1 MKIAQWSTTA
11 RLSLGLVSVTLSL
24 LLASGM
30 LGLMPD
36 QTKIALEARQKICE
50 ALAIQI
56 SVAAGSND
64 NETIQTMLTAVVE
77 RNDELLSA
85 AFRVSGRRPVAVA
98 GEHDENWDP
107 PADGSSSPT
116 HVRVPI
122 LNDREEFGVVELRF
136 SPLLSGTGLA
146 RWKNSQIALLLF
158 VALTG
163 FAIYFVY
170 LRRAFRELD
179 PSSVIP
185 ERVKSA
191 FDSLAEGVLIVD
203 EKERII
209 LANKAFGNLIERD
222 PDDIAGLRASELGLT
237 LSDADAD
244 AGSFPWQSAIKD
256 GMVYTG
262 VSLQRKA
269 STGKTRTFIV
279 NGAPI
284 LDDSGNTRGALATF
298 DDVSDLERKNTEL
311 KYALEHLGKSREEVR
326 RQNIELRFLATRDSL
341 TGLLNRRAL
350 FDRFERL
357 FKEAR
362 RDKVPLSAIMIDID
376 HFKSVNDHYGHAG
389 GDKIIKFV
397 AKEILTAARPEDLAA
412 RYGGEEFCIILPG
425 LALGDATAVA
435 EQLRMSV
442 CEHFKQNFSSSRSLT
457 ISLGVASLDA
467 DVKSANN
474 LVDLSDKALYAAKAG
489 GRNRVVRWGDPGIE
503 TLGDRDGIS
512 DDQPDTDQ
520 SMLIQMSAD
529 APQTLEMARLSER
542 VTELDAM
549 IEEKS
554 MKLHQKHG
562 FDKLTGLPNRILFY
576 DRVTQ
581 SLNLAQRDE
590 KTVAILYL
598 DIDLVRRVDDVLG
611 PVMGD
616 ELLKSTVDR
625 LEAVL
630 NSGITKTLLGEGSD
644 SITIS
649 RLANNEFGIALY
661 DLASTESVT
670 WILQRLFDA
679 LSTPLEIENGEVY
692 ANCSVGIGLY
702 PNDGKD
708 VETLVRCASMARHHA
723 HSALGRHKFQFYA
736 EEMNQQSYEHI
747 LLEGQL
753 REAIG
758 RGEFKLYF
766 QPEVDIRS
774 GQVRSMEA
782 LIRWQHPEMGLI
794 GPDKFIP
801 IAEHSGF
808 IIDLGD
814 WVLRSA
820 CRQMKIWLTEGND
833 QIRVAVNLSALQ
845 IQSDKLVEGVLRI
858 LDEVGLDPKYLELEV
873 TETAMIDNVGKIDR
887 VLQKLRSKGI
897 HIAIDD
903 FGTGYSSLSHL
914 KHLVVDKLKIDRS
927 FIKDVTSNQT
937 DAALVGAVI
946 AMARRMKLCVVAEG
960 VETQEQFDYLR
971 SLKCDIAQGY
981 YISKAVPAEEAAELL
996 KSKVRTFKP
1005 RNSSRKRHPSV
1016 VTDIVE
1022 PGRESA

>member
-1 MKIAQWSTTA
+1 M
-11 RLSLGLVSVTLSL
+11 
-24 LLASGM
+24 
-30 LGLMPD
+30 
-36 QTKIALEARQKICE
+36 
-50 ALAIQI
+50 
-56 SVAAGSND
+56 
-64 NETIQTMLTAVVE
+64 
-77 RNDELLSA
+77 
-85 AFRVSGRRPVAVA
+85 
-98 GEHDENWDP
+98 
-107 PADGSSSPT
+107 
-116 HVRVPI
+116 
-122 LNDREEFGVVELRF
+122 
-136 SPLLSGTGLA
+136 
-146 RWKNSQIALLLF
+146 
-158 VALTG
+158 
-163 FAIYFVY
+163 
-170 LRRAFRELD
+170 
-179 PSSVIP
+179 
-185 ERVKSA
+185 
-191 FDSLAEGVLIVD
+191 
-203 EKERII
+203 
-209 LANKAFGNLIERD
+209 
-222 PDDIAGLRASELGLT
+222 
-237 LSDADAD
+237 
-244 AGSFPWQSAIKD
+244 
-256 GMVYTG
+256 
-262 VSLQRKA
+262 
-269 STGKTRTFIV
+269 
-279 NGAPI
+279 
-284 LDDSGNTRGALATF
+284 
-298 DDVSDLERKNTEL
+298 
-311 KYALEHLGKSREEVR
+311 
-326 RQNIELRFLATRDSL
+326 
-341 TGLLNRRAL
+341 NRRAL

-357 FKEAR
+357 FNEAR
-362 RDKVPLSAIMIDID
+362 RDKLPLSAIMIDID

-442 CEHFKQNFSSSRSLT
+442 YEHFKQNFSSSKSLT

-467 DVKSANN
+467 DVKSAND

-503 TLGDRDGIS
+503 TLRDRDGIS

-581 SLNLAQRDE
+581 SLKMAQRDE

-736 EEMNQQSYEHI
+736 EDMNQRSYEHI

-758 RGEFKLYF
+758 RGEFRLYF

-820 CRQMKIWLTEGND
+820 CRQMKYG
-833 QIRVAVNLSALQ
+833 
-845 IQSDKLVEGVLRI
+845 
-858 LDEVGLDPKYLELEV
+858 
-873 TETAMIDNVGKIDR
+873 
-887 VLQKLRSKGI
+887 
-897 HIAIDD
+897 
-903 FGTGYSSLSHL
+903 
-914 KHLVVDKLKIDRS
+914 
-927 FIKDVTSNQT
+927 
-937 DAALVGAVI
+937 
-946 AMARRMKLCVVAEG
+946 
-960 VETQEQFDYLR
+960 
-971 SLKCDIAQGY
+971 
-981 YISKAVPAEEAAELL
+981 
-996 KSKVRTFKP
+996 
-1005 RNSSRKRHPSV
+1005 
-1016 VTDIVE
+1016 
-1022 PGRESA
+1022 

>member
-11 RLSLGLVSVTLSL
+11 RLSLGLVSVTVSL
-24 LLASGM
+24 LLASGL

-36 QTKIALEARQKICE
+36 HTKVALDARQKICE

-56 SVAAGSND
+56 SVAAGSSD

-77 RNDELLSA
+77 RNDDLLSA

-98 GEHDENWDP
+98 GEHAENWNP
-107 PADGSSSPT
+107 PEDGSSSPT

-136 SPLLSGTGLA
+136 LPLQSGTGLA

-158 VALTG
+158 IALTG

-191 FDSLAEGVLIVD
+191 FDSLAEGVMIVD
-203 EKERII
+203 ERERII
-209 LANKAFGNLIERD
+209 LVNKAFGNLIERD
-222 PDDIAGLRASELGLT
+222 PDELAGLKASDLDLT
-237 LSDADAD
+237 LTDADAAPD
-244 AGSFPWQSAIKD
+244 SFPWQRAMGD
-256 GMVYTG
+256 GLVYTG
-262 VSLQRKA
+262 VSLQRTA
-269 STGKTRTFIV
+269 STKKVCTFIV

-284 LDDSGNTRGALATF
+284 LDDGGNIRGALATF

-311 KYALEHLGKSREEVR
+311 KYALDHLGKSREEVR

-341 TGLLNRRAL
+341 TALLNRRAL

-376 HFKSVNDHYGHAG
+376 HFKAVNDHYGHAG

-397 AKEILTAARPEDLAA
+397 AKEILTAARPEDLSA

-425 LALGDATAVA
+425 MALGDAAAVA

-442 CEHFKQNFSSSRSLT
+442 FEHFTQNFSSSRSLT
-457 ISLGVASLDA
+457 ISLGVASLDK
-467 DVKSANN
+467 DINSPSE

-503 TLGDRDGIS
+503 APRNPESIS
-512 DDQPDTDQ
+512 DGQPDNDQ
-520 SMLIQMSAD
+520 SMLIQMSID

-542 VTELDAM
+542 VSELDAM
-549 IEEKS
+549 IEKKS

-581 SLNLAQRDE
+581 SLASAERDK
-590 KTVAILYL
+590 KTVAIIYL

-616 ELLKSTVDR
+616 ELLKNTTDR

-630 NSGITKTLLGEGSD
+630 NSGVTKTLLGAGSD

-649 RLANNEFGIALY
+649 RLADNEFGIALY
-661 DLASTESVT
+661 DLANIESVT

-702 PNDGKD
+702 PNDGRD
-708 VETLVRCASMARHHA
+708 VETLVRCASTARHHA

-736 EEMNQQSYEHI
+736 EEMNQRSYEHI

-766 QPEVDIRS
+766 QPEIDIGN
-774 GQVRSMEA
+774 GQVQSMEA
-782 LIRWQHPEMGLI
+782 LIRWDHPEMGLI
-794 GPDKFIP
+794 GPEKFIP

-814 WVLRSA
+814 WVLRAA
-820 CRQMKIWLTEGND
+820 CRQMKQWLTEGND
-833 QIRVAVNLSALQ
+833 KMRVAVNLSAIQ
-845 IQSDKLVEGVLRI
+845 IQSEQIVDSVLRI

-887 VLQKLRSKGI
+887 ILQKFRGEGI

-914 KHLVVDKLKIDRS
+914 KYLVVDKLKIDRS
-927 FIKDVTSNQT
+927 FIKDVTKSQT

-946 AMARRMKLCVVAEG
+946 AMARRMKLRVVAEG

-971 SLKCDIAQGY
+971 RLKCDIAQGY
-981 YISKAVPAEEAAELL
+981 YISKPVPAEDAAEFLN
-996 KSKVRTFKP
+996 SKIKAFKP
-1005 RNSSRKRHPSV
+1005 RNSSRKRQAPV
-1016 VTDIVE
+1016 VTDIVA

>member
-11 RLSLGLVSVTLSL
+11 RLSLGLVSVTVSL
-24 LLASGM
+24 LLASG
-30 LGLMPD
+30 LIGLLPD
-36 QTKIALEARQKICE
+36 QTKIAIEARQKICE

-56 SVAAGSND
+56 SVAAGRSD
-64 NETIQTMLTAVVE
+64 NETIQTMLSTVVE
-77 RNDELLSA
+77 RNDDLLSA
-85 AFRVSGRRPVAVA
+85 AFRITGRRPVAVA
-98 GEHDENWDP
+98 GEHIKNWDP
-107 PADGSSSPT
+107 PSDGSSSPT

-122 LNDREEFGVVELRF
+122 LNATREFGAVELRF
-136 SPLLSGTGLA
+136 RPIGSGKGLA
-146 RWKNSQIALLLF
+146 RWKNSQVALLLF

-163 FAIYFVY
+163 FAVYFVY

-185 ERVKSA
+185 ARVKSA

-203 EKERII
+203 ENERII

-222 PDDIAGLRASELGLT
+222 VEEMAGMKASELDVT
-237 LSDADAD
+237 LSDDDA
-244 AGSFPWQSAIKD
+244 APGSFPWQLAIAD
-256 GMVYTG
+256 GLVHTG
-262 VSLQRKA
+262 IPLQRQA
-269 STGKTRTFIV
+269 STGKTHNFVV

-284 LDDSGNTRGALATF
+284 LDDGGNTRGALATF

-311 KYALEHLGKSREEVR
+311 KYALEHLGNSREEVR

-350 FDRFERL
+350 FDRFESL
-357 FKEAR
+357 FKDSR
-362 RDKVPLSAIMIDID
+362 QGKTPLSCIMIDID
-376 HFKSVNDHYGHAG
+376 HFKAVNDHYGHAG
-389 GDKIIKFV
+389 GDKIIKYV
-397 AKEILTAARPEDLAA
+397 AKEILSAARPEDLSA

-425 LALGDATAVA
+425 LQLGDAAAVA

-442 CEHFKQNFSSSRSLT
+442 NEHFEQNFSSSKSLT
-457 ISLGVASLDA
+457 ISLGVASLDPHIA
-467 DVKSANN
+467 TAS
-474 LVDLSDKALYAAKAG
+474 DLLDLADKALYAAKDS
-489 GRNRVVRWGDPGIE
+489 GRNRVVRWGDPGIDTSARQIE
-503 TLGDRDGIS
+503 KNQAQTS
-512 DDQPDTDQ
+512 TDQ

-529 APQTLEMARLSER
+529 APQTLEMARLRER
-542 VTELDAM
+542 VVELDAM

-554 MKLHQKHG
+554 LKLHQKHG
-562 FDKLTGLPNRILFY
+562 FDKLTGMPNRILFY

-581 SLNLAQRDE
+581 ALAAAEKDQ
-590 KTVAILYL
+590 KTVAVLYL
-598 DIDLVRRVDDVLG
+598 DIDLVRRVEDELG

-616 ELLKSTVDR
+616 ELLKGTTDR
-625 LEAVL
+625 IEAVL
-630 NSGITKTLLGEGSD
+630 NSGITRTLLGESSD

-649 RLANNEFGIALY
+649 RLADNEFGIALY
-661 DLASTESVT
+661 DLMSTESVT
-670 WILQRLFDA
+670 WILQRLFDS
-679 LSTPLEIENGEVY
+679 LSQPIDIDNSEVY

-702 PNDGKD
+702 PNDGAD

-723 HSALGRHKFQFYA
+723 HSSPGRHKFQFYA
-736 EEMNQQSYEHI
+736 DDMNQRSYEHI

-758 RGEFKLYF
+758 RGEFQLYY

-774 GQVRSMEA
+774 GQVRSMES
-782 LIRWQHPEMGLI
+782 LIRWQHPELGLI

-801 IAEHSGF
+801 IAEQSGF

-814 WVLRSA
+814 WVLRTA
-820 CRQMKIWLTEGND
+820 CRQMKKWLEEGND
-833 QIRVAVNLSALQ
+833 QIRVAVNLSAIQ
-845 IQSDKLVEGVLRI
+845 IQSEQLVDGVMRI

-887 VLQKLRSKGI
+887 ILQKFRSKGI

-927 FIKDVTSNQT
+927 FIKDVTENQT
-937 DAALVGAVI
+937 DAALVGAVV
-946 AMARRMKLCVVAEG
+946 AMARRMRLCVVAEG

-971 SLKCDIAQGY
+971 SLKCNIAQGY
-981 YISKAVPAEEAAELL
+981 FISKAVPADQASELL
-996 KSKVRTFKP
+996 KSKVTVFKP
-1005 RNSSRKRHPSV
+1005 KDSPRKRHPSV
-1016 VTDIVE
+1016 VTDVVS